1 MTDFNPI
8 IIGTYNGQTVCRNMF
23 NDRLFKYIFNNE
35 KSKFITLNLI
45 NSLLML
51 EGENAYTDLTFCN
64 SELNAGNDQKKS
76 SLVDVLVRTQNG
88 DKVNIEV
95 QAYRQHQLIQRI
107 MIYRNKIMQSILP
120 KKGEP
125 NELPNQTICIAI
137 LNETFFEDEY
147 VTHRIRNIAE
157 ILKGTSNTG
166 SNFNVDKGTVN
177 ENIILQDLNFNDG
190 YIITFESSKFNE
202 KLLKLRQISKNPRDY
217 ISKLSKS
224 DRWLMYL
231 SRKLSK
237 IELEVLNMEQ
247 IFAAASE
254 QENTFFRNQKDYDA
268 YLVQEIEESFTF
280 EDAIRQRDLIIADKD
295 KKLAEKDKKLA
306 EKDEKLA
313 EKDKQLAEHDET
325 IIRFAKYLKNEGKNT
340 NEIIN
345 LTGLSKE
352 KIDSL

>member
-1 MTDFNPI
+1 M
-8 IIGTYNGQTVCRNMF
+8 
-23 NDRLFKYIFNNE
+23 
-35 KSKFITLNLI
+35 
-45 NSLLML
+45 
-51 EGENAYTDLTFCN
+51 
-64 SELNAGNDQKKS
+64 NAGTACN
-76 SLVDVLVRTQNG
+76 
-88 DKVNIEV
+88 
-95 QAYRQHQLIQRI
+95 A
-107 MIYRNKIMQSILP
+107 
-120 KKGEP
+120 
-125 NELPNQTICIAI
+125 
-137 LNETFFEDEY
+137 
-147 VTHRIRNIAE
+147 
-157 ILKGTSNTG
+157 
-166 SNFNVDKGTVN
+166 DKGTVN

-190 YIITFESSKFNE
+190 CIITFESSKFNE
-202 KLLKLRQISKNPRDY
+202 KLLKSRQNSKNPRDY

-295 KKLAEKDKKLA
+295 KKLVEKYKKLVEKYKKLAAKDGKLAEIDKKLA
-306 EKDEKLA
+306 EINKMLAKIDKMLAEIDKMLAKIDKKLA
-313 EKDKQLAEHDET
+313 EIDKMLAEIDKTLAEIDKILAEHDET

>member
-1 MTDFNPI
+1 M
-8 IIGTYNGQTVCRNMF
+8 
-23 NDRLFKYIFNNE
+23 
-35 KSKFITLNLI
+35 
-45 NSLLML
+45 
-51 EGENAYTDLTFCN
+51 
-64 SELNAGNDQKKS
+64 NAGTACN
-76 SLVDVLVRTQNG
+76 
-88 DKVNIEV
+88 
-95 QAYRQHQLIQRI
+95 A
-107 MIYRNKIMQSILP
+107 
-120 KKGEP
+120 
-125 NELPNQTICIAI
+125 
-137 LNETFFEDEY
+137 
-147 VTHRIRNIAE
+147 
-157 ILKGTSNTG
+157 
-166 SNFNVDKGTVN
+166 DKGTVN

-295 KKLAEKDKKLA
+295 KKLVEKYKKLVEKYKKLA
-306 EKDEKLA
+306 EKDGKLA
-313 EKDKQLAEHDET
+313 EIDKILAKIDKILAEIDKILAEHDET

>member
-1 MTDFNPI
+1 MQVLPAMLTKE
-8 IIGTYNGQTVCRNMF
+8 
-23 NDRLFKYIFNNE
+23 LF
-35 KSKFITLNLI
+35 
-45 NSLLML
+45 
-51 EGENAYTDLTFCN
+51 
-64 SELNAGNDQKKS
+64 
-76 SLVDVLVRTQNG
+76 
-88 DKVNIEV
+88 
-95 QAYRQHQLIQRI
+95 
-107 MIYRNKIMQSILP
+107 
-120 KKGEP
+120 
-125 NELPNQTICIAI
+125 
-137 LNETFFEDEY
+137 
-147 VTHRIRNIAE
+147 
-157 ILKGTSNTG
+157 
-166 SNFNVDKGTVN
+166 N

-295 KKLAEKDKKLA
+295 KKLVEKYKKLA
-306 EKDEKLA
+306 EKDGKLA
-313 EKDKQLAEHDET
+313 EIDKKLAEINKMLAKIDKMLAEIDKKLAKIDKKLAEIDKILAKIDKILAEIDKILAEHDET

>member
-1 MTDFNPI
+1 M
-8 IIGTYNGQTVCRNMF
+8 
-23 NDRLFKYIFNNE
+23 
-35 KSKFITLNLI
+35 
-45 NSLLML
+45 
-51 EGENAYTDLTFCN
+51 
-64 SELNAGNDQKKS
+64 NAGTACNADQ
-76 SLVDVLVRTQNG
+76 
-88 DKVNIEV
+88 
-95 QAYRQHQLIQRI
+95 
-107 MIYRNKIMQSILP
+107 
-120 KKGEP
+120 
-125 NELPNQTICIAI
+125 
-137 LNETFFEDEY
+137 
-147 VTHRIRNIAE
+147 
-157 ILKGTSNTG
+157 
-166 SNFNVDKGTVN
+166 GTVN
-177 ENIILQDLNFNDG
+177 ENIILQDLNFNNG
-190 YIITFESSKFNE
+190 CIITFESSKFNE
-202 KLLKLRQISKNPRDY
+202 KLLKSRQNSKNPRDY

-295 KKLAEKDKKLA
+295 KKLVEKYKKLA

-313 EKDKQLAEHDET
+313 AKDGKLAEIDKKLAEINKMLAEINKMLAEIDKMLAEIDKKLAETDKKLAEIDKMLAEIDKILAEIDKILAEHDET

>member
-1 MTDFNPI
+1 M
-8 IIGTYNGQTVCRNMF
+8 
-23 NDRLFKYIFNNE
+23 
-35 KSKFITLNLI
+35 
-45 NSLLML
+45 
-51 EGENAYTDLTFCN
+51 
-64 SELNAGNDQKKS
+64 NAGTACN
-76 SLVDVLVRTQNG
+76 
-88 DKVNIEV
+88 
-95 QAYRQHQLIQRI
+95 A
-107 MIYRNKIMQSILP
+107 
-120 KKGEP
+120 
-125 NELPNQTICIAI
+125 
-137 LNETFFEDEY
+137 
-147 VTHRIRNIAE
+147 
-157 ILKGTSNTG
+157 
-166 SNFNVDKGTVN
+166 DKGTVN

>member
-1 MTDFNPI
+1 M
-8 IIGTYNGQTVCRNMF
+8 
-23 NDRLFKYIFNNE
+23 
-35 KSKFITLNLI
+35 
-45 NSLLML
+45 
-51 EGENAYTDLTFCN
+51 
-64 SELNAGNDQKKS
+64 NAGTACN
-76 SLVDVLVRTQNG
+76 
-88 DKVNIEV
+88 
-95 QAYRQHQLIQRI
+95 A
-107 MIYRNKIMQSILP
+107 
-120 KKGEP
+120 
-125 NELPNQTICIAI
+125 
-137 LNETFFEDEY
+137 
-147 VTHRIRNIAE
+147 
-157 ILKGTSNTG
+157 
-166 SNFNVDKGTVN
+166 DKGTVN

-190 YIITFESSKFNE
+190 CIITFESSKFNE
-202 KLLKLRQISKNPRDY
+202 KLLKSRQNSKNPRDY

-295 KKLAEKDKKLA
+295 KKLVEKYKKLA

-313 EKDKQLAEHDET
+313 AKDGKLAEINKMLAEINKMLAEIDKMLAEIDKKLAEIDKKLAETDKKLAEIDKMLAEIDKILAEIDKILAEHDET

>member
-1 MTDFNPI
+1 M
-8 IIGTYNGQTVCRNMF
+8 
-23 NDRLFKYIFNNE
+23 
-35 KSKFITLNLI
+35 
-45 NSLLML
+45 
-51 EGENAYTDLTFCN
+51 
-64 SELNAGNDQKKS
+64 NAGTACN
-76 SLVDVLVRTQNG
+76 
-88 DKVNIEV
+88 
-95 QAYRQHQLIQRI
+95 A
-107 MIYRNKIMQSILP
+107 
-120 KKGEP
+120 
-125 NELPNQTICIAI
+125 
-137 LNETFFEDEY
+137 
-147 VTHRIRNIAE
+147 
-157 ILKGTSNTG
+157 
-166 SNFNVDKGTVN
+166 DKGTVN

-190 YIITFESSKFNE
+190 CIITFESSKFNE
-202 KLLKLRQISKNPRDY
+202 KLLKSRQNSKNPRDY
-217 ISKLSKS
+217 ISKMSKS

-295 KKLAEKDKKLA
+295 KKLAEKDEKLA

>member
-1 MTDFNPI
+1 M
-8 IIGTYNGQTVCRNMF
+8 
-23 NDRLFKYIFNNE
+23 
-35 KSKFITLNLI
+35 
-45 NSLLML
+45 
-51 EGENAYTDLTFCN
+51 
-64 SELNAGNDQKKS
+64 NAGTACN
-76 SLVDVLVRTQNG
+76 
-88 DKVNIEV
+88 
-95 QAYRQHQLIQRI
+95 A
-107 MIYRNKIMQSILP
+107 
-120 KKGEP
+120 
-125 NELPNQTICIAI
+125 
-137 LNETFFEDEY
+137 
-147 VTHRIRNIAE
+147 
-157 ILKGTSNTG
+157 
-166 SNFNVDKGTVN
+166 DKGTVN

-295 KKLAEKDKKLA
+295 KKLVEKYKKLVEKYKKLA
-306 EKDEKLA
+306 EKDGKLA
-313 EKDKQLAEHDET
+313 EIDKKLAEINKMLAKIDKMLAEIDKKLAKIDKKLAEIDKILAKIDKILAEIDKILAEHDET

>member
-1 MTDFNPI
+1 
-8 IIGTYNGQTVCRNMF
+8 
-23 NDRLFKYIFNNE
+23 
-35 KSKFITLNLI
+35 
-45 NSLLML
+45 
-51 EGENAYTDLTFCN
+51 
-64 SELNAGNDQKKS
+64 
-76 SLVDVLVRTQNG
+76 
-88 DKVNIEV
+88 
-95 QAYRQHQLIQRI
+95 
-107 MIYRNKIMQSILP
+107 
-120 KKGEP
+120 
-125 NELPNQTICIAI
+125 
-137 LNETFFEDEY
+137 
-147 VTHRIRNIAE
+147 
-157 ILKGTSNTG
+157 
-166 SNFNVDKGTVN
+166 
-177 ENIILQDLNFNDG
+177 
-190 YIITFESSKFNE
+190 
-202 KLLKLRQISKNPRDY
+202 
-217 ISKLSKS
+217 
-224 DRWLMYL
+224 MYL

-295 KKLAEKDKKLA
+295 KKLVEKYKKLVEKYKKLA

-313 EKDKQLAEHDET
+313 AKDGKLAEIDKMLAEIDKTLAEIDKILAEHDET

>member
-1 MTDFNPI
+1 M
-8 IIGTYNGQTVCRNMF
+8 
-23 NDRLFKYIFNNE
+23 
-35 KSKFITLNLI
+35 
-45 NSLLML
+45 
-51 EGENAYTDLTFCN
+51 
-64 SELNAGNDQKKS
+64 NAGTACN
-76 SLVDVLVRTQNG
+76 
-88 DKVNIEV
+88 
-95 QAYRQHQLIQRI
+95 A
-107 MIYRNKIMQSILP
+107 
-120 KKGEP
+120 
-125 NELPNQTICIAI
+125 
-137 LNETFFEDEY
+137 
-147 VTHRIRNIAE
+147 
-157 ILKGTSNTG
+157 
-166 SNFNVDKGTVN
+166 DKGTVN

-190 YIITFESSKFNE
+190 CIITFESSKFNE
-202 KLLKLRQISKNPRDY
+202 KLLKSRQNSKNPRDY

-295 KKLAEKDKKLA
+295 KKLVEKYKKLA

-313 EKDKQLAEHDET
+313 AKDGKLAEIDKKLAEINKMLAEIDKMLAEIDKKLAETDKKLAEIDKMLAEIDKILAEIDKILAEHDET

>member
-166 SNFNVDKGTVN
+166 SNFNVDQGTVN

-217 ISKLSKS
+217 ISKL
-224 DRWLMYL
+224 
-231 SRKLSK
+231 
-237 IELEVLNMEQ
+237 
-247 IFAAASE
+247 
-254 QENTFFRNQKDYDA
+254 DYDA

-295 KKLAEKDKKLA
+295 KKLAEKD
-306 EKDEKLA
+306 
-313 EKDKQLAEHDET
+313 ET

>member
-1 MTDFNPI
+1 M
-8 IIGTYNGQTVCRNMF
+8 
-23 NDRLFKYIFNNE
+23 
-35 KSKFITLNLI
+35 
-45 NSLLML
+45 
-51 EGENAYTDLTFCN
+51 
-64 SELNAGNDQKKS
+64 NAGTACN
-76 SLVDVLVRTQNG
+76 
-88 DKVNIEV
+88 
-95 QAYRQHQLIQRI
+95 A
-107 MIYRNKIMQSILP
+107 
-120 KKGEP
+120 
-125 NELPNQTICIAI
+125 
-137 LNETFFEDEY
+137 
-147 VTHRIRNIAE
+147 
-157 ILKGTSNTG
+157 
-166 SNFNVDKGTVN
+166 DKGTVN

-190 YIITFESSKFNE
+190 CIITFESSKFNE
-202 KLLKLRQISKNPRDY
+202 KLLKSRQNSKNPRDY

-295 KKLAEKDKKLA
+295 KKQAEKDEKLAEKDEKLAEKDEKLA

-325 IIRFAKYLKNEGKNT
+325 IIRFAKYLKNEEKNT

>member
-1 MTDFNPI
+1 M
-8 IIGTYNGQTVCRNMF
+8 
-23 NDRLFKYIFNNE
+23 
-35 KSKFITLNLI
+35 
-45 NSLLML
+45 
-51 EGENAYTDLTFCN
+51 
-64 SELNAGNDQKKS
+64 NAGTACN
-76 SLVDVLVRTQNG
+76 
-88 DKVNIEV
+88 
-95 QAYRQHQLIQRI
+95 A
-107 MIYRNKIMQSILP
+107 
-120 KKGEP
+120 
-125 NELPNQTICIAI
+125 
-137 LNETFFEDEY
+137 
-147 VTHRIRNIAE
+147 
-157 ILKGTSNTG
+157 
-166 SNFNVDKGTVN
+166 DKGTVN

-190 YIITFESSKFNE
+190 CIITFESSKFNE
-202 KLLKLRQISKNPRDY
+202 KLLKSRQNSKNPRDY

-313 EKDKQLAEHDET
+313 EKDEKLAEKDEKLAEKDKQLAEHDET

>member
-1 MTDFNPI
+1 M
-8 IIGTYNGQTVCRNMF
+8 
-23 NDRLFKYIFNNE
+23 
-35 KSKFITLNLI
+35 
-45 NSLLML
+45 
-51 EGENAYTDLTFCN
+51 
-64 SELNAGNDQKKS
+64 NAGTACN
-76 SLVDVLVRTQNG
+76 
-88 DKVNIEV
+88 
-95 QAYRQHQLIQRI
+95 A
-107 MIYRNKIMQSILP
+107 
-120 KKGEP
+120 
-125 NELPNQTICIAI
+125 
-137 LNETFFEDEY
+137 
-147 VTHRIRNIAE
+147 
-157 ILKGTSNTG
+157 
-166 SNFNVDKGTVN
+166 DKGTVN

-190 YIITFESSKFNE
+190 CIITFESSKFNE
-202 KLLKLRQISKNPRDY
+202 KLLKSRQNSKNPRDY

-295 KKLAEKDKKLA
+295 KKLVEKYKKLAAKDGKLAEIDKKLA
-306 EKDEKLA
+306 EINKMLAKIDKMLAEIDKMLAKIDKKLA
-313 EKDKQLAEHDET
+313 EIDKMLAEIDKTLAEIDKILAEHDET

>member
-1 MTDFNPI
+1 M
-8 IIGTYNGQTVCRNMF
+8 
-23 NDRLFKYIFNNE
+23 
-35 KSKFITLNLI
+35 
-45 NSLLML
+45 
-51 EGENAYTDLTFCN
+51 
-64 SELNAGNDQKKS
+64 NAGTACN
-76 SLVDVLVRTQNG
+76 
-88 DKVNIEV
+88 
-95 QAYRQHQLIQRI
+95 A
-107 MIYRNKIMQSILP
+107 
-120 KKGEP
+120 
-125 NELPNQTICIAI
+125 
-137 LNETFFEDEY
+137 
-147 VTHRIRNIAE
+147 
-157 ILKGTSNTG
+157 
-166 SNFNVDKGTVN
+166 DKGTVN

-295 KKLAEKDKKLA
+295 KKLVEKYKKLMA
-306 EKDEKLA
+306 YDY
-313 EKDKQLAEHDET
+313 
-325 IIRFAKYLKNEGKNT
+325 IRQR
-340 NEIIN
+340 
-345 LTGLSKE
+345 SKE
-352 KIDSL
+352 LLKIKP

>member
-1 MTDFNPI
+1 
-8 IIGTYNGQTVCRNMF
+8 
-23 NDRLFKYIFNNE
+23 
-35 KSKFITLNLI
+35 
-45 NSLLML
+45 
-51 EGENAYTDLTFCN
+51 
-64 SELNAGNDQKKS
+64 
-76 SLVDVLVRTQNG
+76 
-88 DKVNIEV
+88 
-95 QAYRQHQLIQRI
+95 

-190 YIITFESSKFNE
+190 CIITFKSSKFNE
-202 KLLKLRQISKNPRDY
+202 KLLKSRQISKNPRDY

-295 KKLAEKDKKLA
+295 KKLAEKDEKLA

>member
-1 MTDFNPI
+1 M
-8 IIGTYNGQTVCRNMF
+8 
-23 NDRLFKYIFNNE
+23 
-35 KSKFITLNLI
+35 
-45 NSLLML
+45 
-51 EGENAYTDLTFCN
+51 
-64 SELNAGNDQKKS
+64 NAGTACN
-76 SLVDVLVRTQNG
+76 
-88 DKVNIEV
+88 
-95 QAYRQHQLIQRI
+95 A
-107 MIYRNKIMQSILP
+107 
-120 KKGEP
+120 
-125 NELPNQTICIAI
+125 
-137 LNETFFEDEY
+137 
-147 VTHRIRNIAE
+147 
-157 ILKGTSNTG
+157 
-166 SNFNVDKGTVN
+166 DKGTVN

-295 KKLAEKDKKLA
+295 KKLVEKYKKLA
-306 EKDEKLA
+306 EKDGKLA
-313 EKDKQLAEHDET
+313 EIDKKLAEINKMLAKIDKMLAEIDKKLAKIDKKLAEIDKILAKIDKILTEIDKILAEHDET

>member
-1 MTDFNPI
+1 M
-8 IIGTYNGQTVCRNMF
+8 
-23 NDRLFKYIFNNE
+23 
-35 KSKFITLNLI
+35 
-45 NSLLML
+45 
-51 EGENAYTDLTFCN
+51 
-64 SELNAGNDQKKS
+64 NAGTACN
-76 SLVDVLVRTQNG
+76 
-88 DKVNIEV
+88 
-95 QAYRQHQLIQRI
+95 A
-107 MIYRNKIMQSILP
+107 
-120 KKGEP
+120 
-125 NELPNQTICIAI
+125 
-137 LNETFFEDEY
+137 
-147 VTHRIRNIAE
+147 
-157 ILKGTSNTG
+157 
-166 SNFNVDKGTVN
+166 DKGTVN

-190 YIITFESSKFNE
+190 CIITFESSKFNE
-202 KLLKLRQISKNPRDY
+202 KLLKSRQNSKNPRDY

-295 KKLAEKDKKLA
+295 KKLAEIDKKLA

-313 EKDKQLAEHDET
+313 EIDKKLAEHDET

-352 KIDSL
+352 KIDNL

>member
-1 MTDFNPI
+1 
-8 IIGTYNGQTVCRNMF
+8 
-23 NDRLFKYIFNNE
+23 
-35 KSKFITLNLI
+35 
-45 NSLLML
+45 
-51 EGENAYTDLTFCN
+51 
-64 SELNAGNDQKKS
+64 
-76 SLVDVLVRTQNG
+76 
-88 DKVNIEV
+88 
-95 QAYRQHQLIQRI
+95 
-107 MIYRNKIMQSILP
+107 
-120 KKGEP
+120 
-125 NELPNQTICIAI
+125 
-137 LNETFFEDEY
+137 
-147 VTHRIRNIAE
+147 
-157 ILKGTSNTG
+157 
-166 SNFNVDKGTVN
+166 
-177 ENIILQDLNFNDG
+177 
-190 YIITFESSKFNE
+190 
-202 KLLKLRQISKNPRDY
+202 
-217 ISKLSKS
+217 
-224 DRWLMYL
+224 MYL

>member
-1 MTDFNPI
+1 M
-8 IIGTYNGQTVCRNMF
+8 
-23 NDRLFKYIFNNE
+23 
-35 KSKFITLNLI
+35 
-45 NSLLML
+45 
-51 EGENAYTDLTFCN
+51 
-64 SELNAGNDQKKS
+64 NAGTACN
-76 SLVDVLVRTQNG
+76 
-88 DKVNIEV
+88 
-95 QAYRQHQLIQRI
+95 A
-107 MIYRNKIMQSILP
+107 
-120 KKGEP
+120 
-125 NELPNQTICIAI
+125 
-137 LNETFFEDEY
+137 
-147 VTHRIRNIAE
+147 
-157 ILKGTSNTG
+157 
-166 SNFNVDKGTVN
+166 DKGTVN

-190 YIITFESSKFNE
+190 CIITFESSKFNE
-202 KLLKLRQISKNPRDY
+202 KLLKSRQNSKNPRDY

-295 KKLAEKDKKLA
+295 KKLVEKYKKLA

-313 EKDKQLAEHDET
+313 AKDGKLAEIDKKLAETDKKLAEIDKMLAEIDKILAEIDKILAEHDET

>member
-1 MTDFNPI
+1 
-8 IIGTYNGQTVCRNMF
+8 
-23 NDRLFKYIFNNE
+23 
-35 KSKFITLNLI
+35 
-45 NSLLML
+45 
-51 EGENAYTDLTFCN
+51 
-64 SELNAGNDQKKS
+64 
-76 SLVDVLVRTQNG
+76 
-88 DKVNIEV
+88 
-95 QAYRQHQLIQRI
+95 
-107 MIYRNKIMQSILP
+107 
-120 KKGEP
+120 
-125 NELPNQTICIAI
+125 
-137 LNETFFEDEY
+137 
-147 VTHRIRNIAE
+147 
-157 ILKGTSNTG
+157 
-166 SNFNVDKGTVN
+166 
-177 ENIILQDLNFNDG
+177 
-190 YIITFESSKFNE
+190 
-202 KLLKLRQISKNPRDY
+202 
-217 ISKLSKS
+217 
-224 DRWLMYL
+224 MYL

-295 KKLAEKDKKLA
+295 KKLAEKDEKLAEKDEKLAEIDKKLAEKDEKLA

>member
-1 MTDFNPI
+1 M
-8 IIGTYNGQTVCRNMF
+8 
-23 NDRLFKYIFNNE
+23 
-35 KSKFITLNLI
+35 
-45 NSLLML
+45 
-51 EGENAYTDLTFCN
+51 
-64 SELNAGNDQKKS
+64 NAGTACN
-76 SLVDVLVRTQNG
+76 
-88 DKVNIEV
+88 
-95 QAYRQHQLIQRI
+95 A
-107 MIYRNKIMQSILP
+107 
-120 KKGEP
+120 
-125 NELPNQTICIAI
+125 
-137 LNETFFEDEY
+137 
-147 VTHRIRNIAE
+147 
-157 ILKGTSNTG
+157 
-166 SNFNVDKGTVN
+166 DKGTVN

-190 YIITFESSKFNE
+190 CIITFKSSKFNE
-202 KLLKLRQISKNPRDY
+202 KLLKSRQISKNPRDY

-295 KKLAEKDKKLA
+295 KKLAEKDEKLA